1 VEKYGVAGRVTDD
14 KTIRRM
20 RIACWKNKAKNTFI
34 TNCFFA
40 ATMVIQKRLNVKLYA
55 HRLSYSKM
63 VREFYIDIT
72 VPWAG
77 IAQSV

>member
-1 VEKYGVAGRVTDD
+1 MTKQYGACALHAG
-14 KTIRRM
+14 KIRLRTHSVLT
-20 RIACWKNKAKNTFI
+20 A
-34 TNCFFA
+34 FFA
-40 ATMVIQKRLNVKLYA
+40 ATMVMQKRLNVKLYA

-63 VREFYIDIT
+63 VRQFYIDIT